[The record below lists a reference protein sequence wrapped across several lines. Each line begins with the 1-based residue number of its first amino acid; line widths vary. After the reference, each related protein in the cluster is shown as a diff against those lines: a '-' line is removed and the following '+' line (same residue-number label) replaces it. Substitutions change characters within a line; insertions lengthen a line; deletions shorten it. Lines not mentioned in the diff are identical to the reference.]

1 MLTAGDSS
9 GYMRTDSSGTEITN
23 VGTTASGSKL
33 PLPIMPPE
41 IWESTE
47 HLSFA
52 TDVWSFGVLLW
63 EMFTGGRDV
72 TKYMMQLHNQ
82 SSRALDFPC
91 ELIML
96 CKRPDTWVGLRSIR
110 KDQLGNAFLPS
121 PASPAAPPNFKQ
133 LPENSKMRSMIISFA
148 PKSEMFQ

>member
-1 MLTAGDSS
+1 MNLQMLSAGDSS
-9 GYMRTDSSGTEITN
+9 RYTRTDSSGTEITN
-23 VGTTASGSKL
+23 VGTTATGSKL

-72 TKYMMQLHNQ
+72 TKYMMQLHSQ

-91 ELIML
+91 EL
-96 CKRPDTWVGLRSIR
+96 
-110 KDQLGNAFLPS
+110 
-121 PASPAAPPNFKQ
+121 
-133 LPENSKMRSMIISFA
+133 
-148 PKSEMFQ
+148 